1 MIKMETLRVKNHK
14 KSNYINDNN
23 NNNNNNNNIKG
34 YL

>member
-1 MIKMETLRVKNHK
+1 METLRVKNHK
-14 KSNYINDNN
+14 KSNYINGNN

>member
-1 MIKMETLRVKNHK
+1 METLRVKNHK
-14 KSNYINDNN
+14 KSNYINGNNN

>member
-23 NNNNNNNNIKG
+23 NNNNNNIKG

>member
-1 MIKMETLRVKNHK
+1 METLRVKNHK

-23 NNNNNNNNIKG
+23 NDNNNIKG

>member
-1 MIKMETLRVKNHK
+1 METLRVKNHK

-23 NNNNNNNNIKG
+23 NNNNNNNIKG

>member
-1 MIKMETLRVKNHK
+1 METLRVKNHK

-23 NNNNNNNNIKG
+23 NNNNNNIKG

>member
-23 NNNNNNNNIKG
+23 NNNNIKG

>member
-1 MIKMETLRVKNHK
+1 METLRVKNHK

-23 NNNNNNNNIKG
+23 NNNNNIKG